1 MLTVTVNDFTSGLLS
16 LGVNVGTGAPSVTRT
31 ADNAWLQSL
40 IDVYERE
47 FLRKLLG
54 DELAF
59 PFMSWLQDENREDD
73 EVFSRIADM
82 LTNCSMGGNPAACY
96 VYFKALDTANERA
109 SSTGVHRTADEG
121 AVNPRSLQLR
131 AWNIMAAEVRDICK
145 VVHDDELFSDAPIVT
160 YTGLTQSLNWFG
172 I

>member
-1 MLTVTVNDFTSGLLS
+1 MLTVQVSDFTSGLLS

-40 IDVYERE
+40 IDVYECE

-54 DELAF
+54 DEVAY
-59 PFMSWLQDENREDD
+59 PFMAWLQNDNREDD
-73 EVFSRIADM
+73 DVYSRIADM
-82 LTNCSMGGNPAACY
+82 LTQCSMGVNPAACY
-96 VYFKALDTANERA
+96 VYFKVLDTANERA

-121 AVNPRSLQLR
+121 SVNPRSLQLR

-145 VVHDDELFSDAPIVT
+145 VFHDDELFSDAPIVT

>member
-31 ADNAWLQSL
+31 ADNAWLQSM

-54 DELAF
+54 DETAYAF
-59 PFMSWLQDENREDD
+59 MAWLQDDAHDVNAGFTKLE
-73 EVFSRIADM
+73 AM
-82 LTNCSMGGNPAACY
+82 LKDGAMGVNPAAAY
-96 VYFKALDTANERA
+96 VYFKVLDTANERA
-109 SSTGVHRTADEG
+109 SATGVHRTADEG
-121 AVNPRSLQLR
+121 SVNPRALQIR
-131 AWNIMAAEVRDICK
+131 AWNIMAAEVRDMCRRMR
-145 VVHDDELFSDAPIVT
+145 DDEDFADAPIFT
-160 YTGLTQSLNWFG
+160 ELGLTRSLNWYG